1 MKSFT
6 SLFLVF
12 WTVISMFLFAS
23 CSKDDVIGPDSYPK
37 QVSVTYKVTSSTT
50 SSAFLVQYRNE
61 TGGTVDVPN
70 ASLPYTKTF
79 SRTVSQ
85 SDILSLAYGTNAI
98 QTVKLEILVDNT
110 VVKSQEFS
118 TTSGAIVYLFE

>member
-1 MKSFT
+1 
-6 SLFLVF
+6 
-12 WTVISMFLFAS
+12 MFLFAS
-23 CSKDDVIGPDSYPK
+23 CSKDDVLGTDKYPK
-37 QVSVTYKVTSSTT
+37 QVSVTYKVTSNTT

-70 ASLPYTKTF
+70 AALPYTKTF
-79 SRTVSQ
+79 SMTASQ
-85 SDILSLAYGTNAI
+85 SDILSLAYGTNTI
-98 QTVKLEILVDNT
+98 QTVKLEILVDNS